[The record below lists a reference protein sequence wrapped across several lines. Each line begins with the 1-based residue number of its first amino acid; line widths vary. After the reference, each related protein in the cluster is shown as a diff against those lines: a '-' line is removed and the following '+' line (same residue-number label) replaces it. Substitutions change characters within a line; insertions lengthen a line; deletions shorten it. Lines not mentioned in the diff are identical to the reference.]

1 MVSYSQRSESKIK
14 GDFKKMNNRVEEV
27 KELIEQIFGDAIDA
41 EEICLI
47 YAELFNCIKEQMQ
60 YAIKALTLEK

>member
-1 MVSYSQRSESKIK
+1 MI
-14 GDFKKMNNRVEEV
+14 
-27 KELIEQIFGDAIDA
+27 ELIFFNAVDA

-60 YAIKALTLEK
+60 YAIKALTLDE

>member
-1 MVSYSQRSESKIK
+1 
-14 GDFKKMNNRVEEV
+14 MNRQVEEV
-27 KELIEQIFGDAIDA
+27 KEIIEQIFAADVDA

-60 YAIKALTLEK
+60 YAIKALTLEE